1 MTNQKNQYLHTVL
14 YVVFFTILFLISYTE
29 ILPLR
34 IMNASPMPLI
44 AAVVTVAFY
53 YGEWLGFWSG
63 LLVGIFTDAVSSQFT
78 GFNTILLLLI
88 GLVSGLL
95 MTYILNRNIYAAG
108 VLSLCAN
115 ILYFG
120 AKWLVDYLFLGSSD
134 AANYLLFYAAP
145 SAVYSALFIIPF
157 YYFGI
162 LVKKIK
168 YPQ

>member
-1 MTNQKNQYLHTVL
+1 MTNQKNHYLHIVL
-14 YVVFFTILFLISYTE
+14 YVIFFALLFLINYTE

-34 IMNASPMPLI
+34 IANASTMPLV

-63 LLVGIFTDAVSSQFT
+63 LITGIFADAVSSQLT
-78 GFNTILLLLI
+78 GFNTILLMLI
-88 GLVSGLL
+88 GLIAGLL
-95 MTYILNRNIYAAG
+95 MTYILNKNIYAAG
-108 VLSLCAN
+108 VLSLSAN

-120 AKWLVDYLFLGSSD
+120 AKWLVEYLFLGSND
-134 AANYLLFYAAP
+134 AADYLLFYAAP

-157 YYFGI
+157 YFFGI
-162 LVKKIK
+162 LVSKIK

>member
-1 MTNQKNQYLHTVL
+1 MTNQKNHYLHIVL
-14 YVVFFTILFLISYTE
+14 YVIFFALLFLINYTE

-34 IMNASPMPLI
+34 IANASPMPLV

-63 LLVGIFTDAVSSQFT
+63 LIAGIFADAVSSQLT
-78 GFNTILLLLI
+78 GFNTILLMLI
-88 GLVSGLL
+88 GLIAGLL
-95 MTYILNRNIYAAG
+95 MTYILNKNIYAAG
-108 VLSLCAN
+108 VLSLSAN

-120 AKWLVDYLFLGSSD
+120 AKWLVEYLFLGSND
-134 AANYLLFYAAP
+134 AADYLLFYAAP

-157 YYFGI
+157 YFFGI
-162 LVKKIK
+162 LVSKIK